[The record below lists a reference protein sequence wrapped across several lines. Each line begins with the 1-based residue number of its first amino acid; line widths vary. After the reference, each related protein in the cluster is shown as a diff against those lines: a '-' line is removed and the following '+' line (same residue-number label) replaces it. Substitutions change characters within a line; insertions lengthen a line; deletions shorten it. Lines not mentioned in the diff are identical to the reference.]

1 MQALPLA
8 GAGAVLLVKSLRD
21 GQAQRRRLE
30 SLMDEYRQLFNT
42 PTDRLLALRDAL
54 VQQLEAGLAGQ
65 PGGLMALPSYV
76 DVLPSGRE
84 RGDCYA
90 IDLGGTNLRVAHVKL
105 GEQRGATEA
114 THIREWEIPEEHFDT
129 DRGSLLRF
137 VAQCTAEVIRE
148 HSGAAGGG
156 GPAGAK
162 PVVGFCFSF
171 PVDQTALDNGKV
183 LVWTK
188 NFRGSYLIGQDVVA
202 ALRSELAAA
211 GVDAEVPAVMNDT
224 VATLVALRYSEPD
237 TQLGIILGTGTN
249 CAYLERAE
257 AIGKLPAGYRGR
269 TPAMVVN
276 SEWGDFRSPLLP
288 TCQEDLWIDCSS
300 PHPGNG
306 LFEKQIS
313 GLYLGE
319 VARRI
324 LLRLAEKEGLF
335 GGTLG
340 LLSRHF
346 VLTTAD
352 MAACDQD
359 DTPDLHAVAGVLERV
374 LEIRKTS
381 LQQRRLVQEVCQ
393 LVCLRSARL
402 CAAAITGVLQRVGHP
417 CGSCSAGGGG
427 SGSGAPAPP
436 VAIAVDGSVFEK
448 YARFRERLRAALED
462 VCGKAAADSI
472 RLQLA
477 KDGSVL
483 GAAYLGVAAAQFEG
497 NGGTA

>member
-1 MQALPLA
+1 MQALPIA
-8 GAGAVLLVKSLRD
+8 GAAAVLLVKSLRD
-21 GQAQRRRLE
+21 GTMQRRRLE
-30 SLMDEYRQLFNT
+30 SVMDEYRQLFDI

-76 DVLPSGRE
+76 DVLPTGHES
-84 RGDCYA
+84 GDCYA
-90 IDLGGTNLRVAHVKL
+90 VDLGGTNLRVAHVKL
-105 GEQRGATEA
+105 AEGRGVTEA
-114 THIREWEIPEEHFDT
+114 VHIREWAIPEEHFDT
-129 DRGSLLRF
+129 NRGSLLRF
-137 VAQCTAEVIRE
+137 VAQRTVEVIRE
-148 HSGAAGGG
+148 HSGGAGSG
-156 GPAGAK
+156 GPGSK

-183 LVWTK
+183 VVWTK
-188 NFRGSYLIGQDVVA
+188 NFRGTYLIGQDVVA
-202 ALRSELAAA
+202 ALRAELAAA
-211 GVDAEVPAVMNDT
+211 GVEAEVPAVMNDT
-224 VATLVALRYSEPD
+224 VATLVAMRYSEPD

-257 AIGKLPAGYRGR
+257 AISKLPAGYRGR
-269 TPAMVVN
+269 TPHMVVN

-288 TCQEDLWIDCSS
+288 SCQEDLWVDFSS

-319 VARRI
+319 IARRI

-340 LLSRHF
+340 LLGQHF
-346 VLTTAD
+346 VMTTAD

-359 DTPDLHAVAGVLERV
+359 DTPDLRAVASTLERV

-402 CAAAITGVLQRVGHP
+402 CAAAITGMLQRMGHP
-417 CGSCSAGGGG
+417 CGSRAAGG
-427 SGSGAPAPP
+427 SGSAGPAPP
-436 VAIAVDGSVFEK
+436 VVVAVDGSVFEK
-448 YARFRERLRAALED
+448 YDKFRERLRAALED
-462 VCGKAAADSI
+462 VCGNEAADSV
-472 RLQLA
+472 RVKLA

-497 NGGTA
+497 RADAA